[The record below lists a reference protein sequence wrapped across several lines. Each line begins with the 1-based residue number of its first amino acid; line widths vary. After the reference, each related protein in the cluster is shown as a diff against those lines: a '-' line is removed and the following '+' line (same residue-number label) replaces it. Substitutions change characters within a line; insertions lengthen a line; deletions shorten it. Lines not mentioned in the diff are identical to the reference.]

1 MLVLRNI
8 AFAIAFYANCV
19 FWFVLAIIGYVLP
32 QRFFVRFCWGWARTS
47 MWLFTTLIGA
57 RIEIRGREHIPA
69 TGALIG
75 AKHQSAFE
83 TFALL
88 PCLDRPAFIYK
99 RELNWVPLFGWHL
112 MRLGCIAV
120 DRGGSADVLR
130 RLVDRAKVA
139 LAAGSQIII
148 FPEGTRTAVGA
159 APDYK
164 IGVAQLYRTLGVPC
178 VPVALNSGLAW
189 PRRRFLK
196 QPYTVVMEFL
206 EPIPAGM
213 PAKTF
218 HRLMQERIEEGTARL
233 VAEALTER
241 GQSLSE
247 IQSSSVS

>member
-1 MLVLRNI
+1 MLVFRNI
-8 AFAIAFYANCV
+8 LFAVAFYVNCV
-19 FWFVLAIIGYVLP
+19 FWFLLAVVGYVLP
-32 QRFFVRFCWGWARTS
+32 QRFFVRFCWGWANSS
-47 MWLFTTLIGA
+47 MWLFRMLIGA
-57 RIEIRGREHIPA
+57 RIEIRGREHIPQ
-69 TGALIG
+69 TGALVA

-88 PCLDRPAFIYK
+88 PCLEYPAFIYK

-120 DRGGSADVLR
+120 DRGGSAEVLK
-130 RLVDRAKVA
+130 RLVERTKLA
-139 LAAGSQIII
+139 LAAGRQIII
-148 FPEGTRTAVGA
+148 FPEGTRKAVGA
-159 APDYK
+159 PLDYK

-213 PAKTF
+213 PAKAF
-218 HRLMQERIEEGTARL
+218 HRLLQERIEDGTNRL
-233 VAEALTER
+233 VAEALDER

-247 IQSSSVS
+247 IQSSNVS